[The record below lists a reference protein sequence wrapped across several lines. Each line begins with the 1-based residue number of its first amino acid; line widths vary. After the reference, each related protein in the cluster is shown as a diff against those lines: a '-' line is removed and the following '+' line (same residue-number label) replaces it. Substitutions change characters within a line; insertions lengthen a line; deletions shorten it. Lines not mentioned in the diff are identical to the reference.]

1 MLFKIVFDPL
11 LALTMMELLV
21 NQYIDKLTV
30 LNFTELY
37 GKTGLVVQDQLLTK
51 IEDKQTFNVAA
62 EICRAN
68 RSTMFTVY
76 PFHDLTNIMT
86 TFGIDRVWTNVFK
99 SKAGTL
105 MDVSGMYPVSETEQ
119 QMIQQNDMTSYVDTT
134 HKIVLAKSNDV
145 FSYEPELITTLTNAL
160 CFKQLDFPFRE
171 KDPEVFAE
179 TIGTFVSGVTEQKK
193 ELAKTKKQIKMKI
206 NILDRITLNKTKFI
220 DDEIDRKT
228 DFEAEL
234 SKIQALADRIPIDFQ
249 NMNTQLDTSNIIT
262 RHLTILEKLDDL
274 LQFVT
279 MTIDNPLEIDDI
291 ISSIYV
297 WPEDQ
302 RAEKRLYLYNKTMF
316 YLLINKDK
324 NEIPPYTGFGSSL
337 SGLINTEHFWE
348 LTLPDLILIGADW
361 LLTGLMAIVYK
372 IGKRLRVNYDKLT
385 RPKKTFNVRQ
395 IQSRPMERTQSSS
408 VIREQRIEPCGAC
421 ADRRR
426 KAIDLPTTMP
436 KNKPKSRA
444 PTSIPLWR
452 ADSNLS
458 L

>member
-1 MLFKIVFDPL
+1 
-11 LALTMMELLV
+11 
-21 NQYIDKLTV
+21 
-30 LNFTELY
+30 
-37 GKTGLVVQDQLLTK
+37 
-51 IEDKQTFNVAA
+51 
-62 EICRAN
+62 
-68 RSTMFTVY
+68 
-76 PFHDLTNIMT
+76 
-86 TFGIDRVWTNVFK
+86 
-99 SKAGTL
+99 
-105 MDVSGMYPVSETEQ
+105 
-119 QMIQQNDMTSYVDTT
+119 
-134 HKIVLAKSNDV
+134 
-145 FSYEPELITTLTNAL
+145 
-160 CFKQLDFPFRE
+160 
-171 KDPEVFAE
+171 
-179 TIGTFVSGVTEQKK
+179 
-193 ELAKTKKQIKMKI
+193 MKI
-206 NILDRITLNKTKFI
+206 NILDRITLNETKFI

-234 SKIQALADRIPIDFQ
+234 SEIQALADRIPIDFQ

-279 MTIDNPLEIDDI
+279 MTIDNPLEIDNI

-337 SGLINTEHFWE
+337 SRLINTEHFWE
-348 LTLPDLILIGADW
+348 LTLPDLILIGAHW
-361 LLTGLMAIVYK
+361 LLAGLMAIVYK

-385 RPKKTFNVRQ
+385 RPRKTFNVRQ

>member
-1 MLFKIVFDPL
+1 MFDPL

-21 NQYIDKLTV
+21 NQYIYKLTV
-30 LNFTELY
+30 LNFNELY

-86 TFGIDRVWTNVFK
+86 TFSIDRVWTNVFK

-160 CFKQLDFPFRE
+160 CFKQLDFPFRK

-179 TIGTFVSGVTEQKK
+179 TIGTFESGVTEQKK

-206 NILDRITLNKTKFI
+206 NILDRITLNETKFI
-220 DDEIDRKT
+220 YDEIDRKT

-234 SKIQALADRIPIDFQ
+234 SEIQALADRIPIDFQ

-302 RAEKRLYLYNKTMF
+302 RAEK
-316 YLLINKDK
+316 
-324 NEIPPYTGFGSSL
+324 
-337 SGLINTEHFWE
+337 
-348 LTLPDLILIGADW
+348 
-361 LLTGLMAIVYK
+361 
-372 IGKRLRVNYDKLT
+372 
-385 RPKKTFNVRQ
+385 
-395 IQSRPMERTQSSS
+395 
-408 VIREQRIEPCGAC
+408 
-421 ADRRR
+421 
-426 KAIDLPTTMP
+426 
-436 KNKPKSRA
+436 
-444 PTSIPLWR
+444 
-452 ADSNLS
+452 
-458 L
+458 